1 MVKRYHVTGWSY
13 VVLRSRSCRM
23 LFYRLVLGTNV
34 TNNLREA
41 FFRARCGTGALNI
54 GQFSIRDRAD
64 RLDLE
69 HLPYHCQ
76 CGRDTASA
84 AKRIESRNVEINVGL
99 GAYTGNY
106 LSKLL
111 RTIANIGYI
120 MGVQCRVSIG
130 SGDGAGIK
138 YGHSRFRK
146 LRTHSR

>member
-1 MVKRYHVTGWSY
+1 MVKRHHVTGWPHA
-13 VVLRSRSCRM
+13 VLCSRSCRM
-23 LFYRLVLGTNV
+23 LFHRLVLGTNV

-76 CGRDTASA
+76 CGRDTAPA
-84 AKRIESRNVEINVGL
+84 TKRIESRNVEINIGL

-106 LSKLL
+106 LGKFL

-120 MGVQCRVSIG
+120 MGVQCRMPIG
-130 SGDGAGIK
+130 SGDGTGIK

-146 LRTHSR
+146 LCTHSR